1 MFLSVITKSQGGFR
15 SKARIRTKRGYP
27 EKDAEETSVALT
39 KGAEVKRIAELE
51 NDINVGRIVSSVLQ
65 NTYWIPIGYDKQGF
79 LLQLETK
86 LPPELAY
93 KYGNLS
99 EGVCKPGYA
108 AAKMTSIYPK
118 KKLKVFLDNIDK
130 ASHSNPLTPT
140 RTPNLNVR
148 ERLRTTLTRLQSNIS
163 SKLLFIHSHPLC
175 QQFAVPLSC
184 KRCIIVGNGG
194 ILYNKSLGS
203 RIDEYDVVVSCYS
216 VDMLNGAPI
225 AGYKRDV
232 GTKTTLRITYP
243 EGAIQ
248 KSEHYEGDSLF
259 VFSAFKPIDFKWLKN
274 MVFKE
279 KLNTKIVMKM
289 KKGIKYKIV
298 KKKSRMEGFWKS
310 VAQHVPRKP
319 AEMRILNPYFIQ
331 EAAFQFIGL
340 PFNNGL
346 MGKGSLIPHSHLP
359 KQTGLHSPSSE
370 LPNVSSSP
378 SCDPLSPPI
387 VPLSFPT
394 PPSASSKSPRD
405 SSSPLPTPCPCA
417 NVDLWTSLQGPG
429 PCADVT
435 RRTRLRHRGH
445 TPDLPRGFRL
455 LRFSPLWMGVLG
467 PPLGGLGGNIPTLGT
482 VAITMALHNCDE
494 VAVAGFGYDMTSPQA
509 PLHYYESVKM
519 SAIKESWTHNISKE
533 KEFLRKLVKAN
544 VITDLTKAAF
554 RHFCRNNELKAGL
567 THGAENRPPAPAPL
581 SQAWSLPEKTKEAE
595 DMWQGTEAAVCGL
608 CIRGVCSNH
617 STMRRPYS
625 DGNGS
630 RRNENREVTNCR
642 KLRDDGVM
650 GRAAQKNPP

>member
-1 MFLSVITKSQGGFR
+1 MKPTHKLLFVLCALLVLGFIYY
-15 SKARIRTKRGYP
+15 SSWKLHIDVWGQKP
-27 EKDAEETSVALT
+27 QKDAEETSVALT

-51 NDINVGRIVSSVLQ
+51 NDINVGRIVSS
-65 NTYWIPIGYDKQGF
+65 GYDKQGF

-118 KKLKVFLDNIDK
+118 FVKLAPMFLDRNFKQLTKIKNFLPPFGIKTQERIIDNI
-130 ASHSNPLTPT
+130 LTET
-140 RTPNLNVR
+140 KTFGLG
-148 ERLRTTLTRLQSNIS
+148 EDLDS
-163 SKLLFIHSHPLC
+163 
-175 QQFAVPLSC
+175 LSC

-203 RIDEYDVVVSCYS
+203 RIDEYDVVVR
-216 VDMLNGAPI
+216 LNGAPI
-225 AGYKRDV
+225 AGYKKDV

-279 KLNTKIVMKM
+279 KL
-289 KKGIKYKIV
+289 
-298 KKKSRMEGFWKS
+298 SRMEGFWKS
-310 VAQHVPRKP
+310 VAQHVPRTP

-346 MGKGSLIPHSHLP
+346 MGK
-359 KQTGLHSPSSE
+359 
-370 LPNVSSSP
+370 
-378 SCDPLSPPI
+378 
-387 VPLSFPT
+387 
-394 PPSASSKSPRD
+394 
-405 SSSPLPTPCPCA
+405 
-417 NVDLWTSLQGPG
+417 
-429 PCADVT
+429 
-435 RRTRLRHRGH
+435 
-445 TPDLPRGFRL
+445 
-455 LRFSPLWMGVLG
+455 
-467 PPLGGLGGNIPTLGT
+467 GNIPTLGT

-519 SAIKESWTHNISKE
+519 SAIKESWTHNIAKE

-544 VITDLTKAAF
+544 VITDLTK
-554 RHFCRNNELKAGL
+554 G
-567 THGAENRPPAPAPL
+567 
-581 SQAWSLPEKTKEAE
+581 
-595 DMWQGTEAAVCGL
+595 
-608 CIRGVCSNH
+608 I
-617 STMRRPYS
+617 
-625 DGNGS
+625 
-630 RRNENREVTNCR
+630 
-642 KLRDDGVM
+642 
-650 GRAAQKNPP
+650 

>member
-1 MFLSVITKSQGGFR
+1 MKPTHKLLFVLCALLVLGFIYYSSWKLHLYVWGQKPLLAESQGGFGPE
-15 SKARIRTKRGYP
+15 ARIRTRSVYP

-51 NDINVGRIVSSVLQ
+51 NDINVGRIVSS
-65 NTYWIPIGYDKQGF
+65 GYDKQGF

-118 KKLKVFLDNIDK
+118 FVKLAPMFLDRNFKQHTKIKNYLPPFGIKTQERIIDNILSETKSFGLGEDLD
-130 ASHSNPLTPT
+130 S
-140 RTPNLNVR
+140 
-148 ERLRTTLTRLQSNIS
+148 
-163 SKLLFIHSHPLC
+163 
-175 QQFAVPLSC
+175 LSC

-203 RIDEYDVVVSCYS
+203 RIDEYDVVVR
-216 VDMLNGAPI
+216 LNGAPI

-279 KLNTKIVMKM
+279 KLLVEHTGRQMSRSDRGKIWLWGKKWMQGESFQNTKIVMKM

-346 MGKGSLIPHSHLP
+346 MGK
-359 KQTGLHSPSSE
+359 
-370 LPNVSSSP
+370 
-378 SCDPLSPPI
+378 
-387 VPLSFPT
+387 
-394 PPSASSKSPRD
+394 
-405 SSSPLPTPCPCA
+405 
-417 NVDLWTSLQGPG
+417 
-429 PCADVT
+429 
-435 RRTRLRHRGH
+435 
-445 TPDLPRGFRL
+445 
-455 LRFSPLWMGVLG
+455 
-467 PPLGGLGGNIPTLGT
+467 GNIPTLGT

-544 VITDLTKAAF
+544 VITDLTK
-554 RHFCRNNELKAGL
+554 G
-567 THGAENRPPAPAPL
+567 
-581 SQAWSLPEKTKEAE
+581 
-595 DMWQGTEAAVCGL
+595 
-608 CIRGVCSNH
+608 I
-617 STMRRPYS
+617 
-625 DGNGS
+625 
-630 RRNENREVTNCR
+630 
-642 KLRDDGVM
+642 
-650 GRAAQKNPP
+650 